1 MIVKRFS
8 ARAEGPESEA
18 HRAAPPGSDPSAP
31 GAADAELGVVVG
43 RDLSAIEI
51 NDRARPFSM
60 NKIGRS
66 HQRYKTIDSE
76 YPADVRYF
84 RGV

>member
-1 MIVKRFS
+1 VLGKRHS
-8 ARAEGPESEA
+8 AQAEGQKSEA
-18 HRAAPPGSDPSAP
+18 HRAAPPGSGPCAP

-51 NDRARPFSM
+51 NDEARPFSM
-60 NKIGRS
+60 NRIGRS
-66 HQRYKTIDSE
+66 HQPYKTIDSE